1 MSDVRSAAA
10 QAGVCDIQQLIH
22 DVSGAFNKAKSTD
35 ELDELWKNYVSPVYC
50 QIDEKD
56 MKLIGMIYALK
67 ASTLIQRLI

>member
-10 QAGVCDIQQLIH
+10 QAGVCDIQQLIY
-22 DVSGAFNKAKSTD
+22 DVSGAFNGAKTTD
-35 ELDELWKNYVSPVYC
+35 ELDDLWKNYVSPVYC

-67 ASTLIQRLI
+67 ASTLIKNRV